1 MSIRSSL
8 TGLTTFCL
16 GALLVAAALP
26 AGAQMNDSD
35 DQPIPS
41 ITVSGSGEVRAAP
54 DLAIVQLGVV
64 AQADTARQAQQDASK
79 IARGILDGVM
89 ALGVAKKEIQT
100 SQLVL
105 TPVYDQPSPQRQ
117 SSQPPHVVGYR
128 ASNVVSV
135 RLSDLNKVG
144 PVIDAATEAGANRVQ
159 GVDFRLENDQ
169 AARQEALKQAVEKA
183 QGKARTIA
191 AALGVE
197 LGPVQDAREGGV
209 TIHTPQLGAPR
220 MLAMEARA
228 PETPVEAGEVT
239 VSAQVTLRYRIGG

>member
-1 MSIRSSL
+1 MPTIRSF
-8 TGLTTFCL
+8 TTLCL

-41 ITVSGSGEVRAAP
+41 ITVNGSGEVRVAP
-54 DLAIVQLGVV
+54 DLAVVQLGVL
-64 AQADTARQAQQDASK
+64 AQADTARQAQQEASK
-79 IARGILDGVM
+79 IAQGILDGVK
-89 ALGVAKKEIQT
+89 ALGVAKEEIQT

-117 SSQPPHVVGYR
+117 APQPPHVVGYR

-135 RLSDLNKVG
+135 RLSDLTKVG
-144 PVIDAATEAGANRVQ
+144 PVIDAATEAGANRVE

-169 AARQEALKQAVEKA
+169 AARREALKQAVEEA
-183 QGKARTIA
+183 QAKARTIA

-197 LGPVQDAREGGV
+197 LAAVQDAREGGV
-209 TIHTPQLGAPR
+209 TIHTPQFGSPR

-228 PETPVEAGEVT
+228 PETPVSSGQVT
-239 VSAQVTLRYRIGG
+239 VSANVTLRYRIGG